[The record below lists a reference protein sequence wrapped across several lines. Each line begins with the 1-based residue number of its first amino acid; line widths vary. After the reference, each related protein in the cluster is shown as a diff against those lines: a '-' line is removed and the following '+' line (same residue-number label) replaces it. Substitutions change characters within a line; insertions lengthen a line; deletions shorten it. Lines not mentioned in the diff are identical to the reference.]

1 MSKITELHDAVRR
14 GDLAAMKALLAA
26 DRSLANTRSEMDVRG
41 TYPLHVAAESG
52 QAGAA
57 RLLLDHGADVTL
69 LDSENDAIALCWAA
83 FLGVRRS

>member
-26 DRSLANTRSEMDVRG
+26 DRSLANTCSEMDVRG

-57 RLLLDHGADVTL
+57 RLLLDQRAEPT
-69 LDSENDAIALCWAA
+69 A
-83 FLGVRRS
+83 